1 MAALDLTPGE
11 HETSAIVDE
20 AAAWY
25 FNNFRTCERPI
36 VPTLRHRFGLTS
48 HQAVVAIR
56 QVTLMRARAA

>member
-1 MAALDLTPGE
+1 MIDLTAPE

-25 FNNFRTCERPI
+25 FENFRTVERPI
-36 VPTLRHRFGLTS
+36 VPSLRGRFGLS
-48 HQAVVAIR
+48 NHQAIVVIR

>member
-1 MAALDLTPGE
+1 MTAADLTAPE

-25 FNNFRTCERPI
+25 FENFRTCEKPI
-36 VPTLRHRFGLTS
+36 VPALRQRFGLS
-48 HQAVVAIR
+48 NHQAICAIR

>member
-1 MAALDLTPGE
+1 MTDLSPPE

-25 FNNFRTCERPI
+25 FENFRTCERPI
-36 VPTLRHRFGLTS
+36 VPALRQRFGMS
-48 HQAVVAIR
+48 NHQAICAIR

>member
-1 MAALDLTPGE
+1 MTAADLTPAE

-25 FNNFRTCERPI
+25 FSNFRTCERPI
-36 VPTLRHRFGLTS
+36 VPALRQRFGMTS
-48 HQAVVAIR
+48 HQAICAIR